1 MTMMKPGVD
10 DSYQALCGQLG
21 LEPLTLEQWIE
32 KLRAEGVTSV
42 SIEIEAQ
49 QPDQHVVRAW
59 NPKWLGGAAGTGR
72 AATDVEA
79 AARCWVAI
87 RGPSWPSHG

>member
-1 MTMMKPGVD
+1 MVRPPDDVVSGVHLLMVD
-10 DSYQALCGQLG
+10 TQL
-21 LEPLTLEQWIE
+21 LREQWIE
-32 KLRAEGVTSV
+32 KLRAVGVTSV
-42 SIEIEAQ
+42 SIEIEPQ

-79 AARCWVAI
+79 AARCWVAV
-87 RGPSWPSHG
+87 RGPSWPSHK